1 MHPITTGLLIG
12 IGVFALI
19 GAYKG
24 AKRGISR
31 QVIRSVSVL
40 AAAILSIYLT
50 KLFSNTATV
59 WISNRSGEEI
69 LAVLQRLNLPLDGFE
84 SFITNL
90 EGETLCHVL
99 SIPLA
104 LIIVPVCFILCFLVV
119 KLAMLLPH
127 ALICGIFGFSHRR
140 NNALT
145 RLLGFV
151 LGTAQGVV
159 VAALIIAPV
168 AGALAETTVIVEQ
181 MQTES
186 PDDQA
191 TATFTEFY
199 ENYIDDVAEDPIV
212 TVVAKFGG
220 RQLYSKLATVNV
232 GGTEYEMVET
242 VKEPALS
249 IAVGVNHLWGWDWK
263 KPTPENEADITK
275 MIDSVCDSEYAV
287 FLIADMCEYVTH
299 VYEEGDFA
307 AELEHPLSD
316 LVEAA
321 FDTMAL
327 MTEESMKSDLDTLT
341 KAYFILARENVIYAV
356 EYGNTDEVRE
366 ALTRDYVTEDGT
378 QTTVVNAVVDILND
392 NEHTA
397 PLVTTLAKLSV
408 ATMAD
413 QMGSDE
419 NMHELYEEV
428 RGGLSDTLAISK
440 EGKTEEEYKTEVSKS
455 LDTVLKNNGIEL
467 ESGIIDG
474 MSDYIY
480 DNYDEL
486 NKVDADGD
494 SQLSEQEM
502 NDIVFAYYESYIN
515 HINSTEQQ

>member
-1 MHPITTGLLIG
+1 MHPVTTGLLIG

-24 AKRGISR
+24 ARRGISR
-31 QVIRSVSVL
+31 QVIRSVTVL

-50 KLFSNTATV
+50 KLAANTATV
-59 WISNRSGEEI
+59 WIGNRSGEEI
-69 LAVLQRLNLPLDGFE
+69 LSLLQSFGISLEGFE
-84 SFITNL
+84 TFITNL

-104 LIIVPVCFILCFLVV
+104 LIIAPVCFIICFLIV
-119 KLAMLLPH
+119 KLIMLLPH
-127 ALICGIFGFSHRR
+127 ALISGIFGFSHRR

-151 LGTAQGVV
+151 LGAAQGVA

-168 AGALAETTVIVEQ
+168 AGAISETTAIVEQ

-191 TATFTEFY
+191 TITFSNFY
-199 ENYIDDVAEDPIV
+199 DNYIDDIADDPVV
-212 TVVAKFGG
+212 TAIAKCGG
-220 RQLYSKLATVNV
+220 RELYEKLATVNV
-232 GGTEYEMVET
+232 GGTEFEMVDT

-263 KPTPENEADITK
+263 KPTPENEAAITE
-275 MIDSVCDSEYAV
+275 MIHSVCESEYAV
-287 FLIADMCEYVTH
+287 FLISDMCEYVTH
-299 VYEEGDFA
+299 VYDESSIA
-307 AELEHPLSD
+307 AGLEHPLAD
-316 LVEAA
+316 LVEATV
-321 FDTMAL
+321 DTIAL
-327 MTEESMKSDLDTLT
+327 MTEESMEDDLNTLT
-341 KAYFILARENVIYAV
+341 EAYFILARENVIYAI
-356 EYGNTDEVRE
+356 EFGNTDEVCD
-366 ALTRDYVTEDGT
+366 ALTRDYVTKDGT
-378 QTTVVNAVVDILND
+378 TTTVVKAVVEILND

-413 QMGSDE
+413 QMGSDA
-419 NMHELYEEV
+419 NMHELYDEV
-428 RGGLSDTLAISK
+428 KVGLSDTLAISK
-440 EGKTEEEYKTEVSKS
+440 EGKTEEEYKTEVSAS

-467 ESGIIDG
+467 EEGIVDG

-486 NKVDADGD
+486 NKVDNDGD
-494 SQLSEQEM
+494 SELSEEEM
-502 NDIVFAYYESYIN
+502 NNIIFSYYESYID
-515 HINSTEQQ
+515 HMESTEE